1 MRTAALPFRYN
12 NEVYNRCN
20 GIICDINGE
29 EGLFFIYLNDRVL
42 SKCRYEIG
50 VLLGDM
56 SHVKDSNEISVNY
69 NNQLKLWELRMVEE
83 ISMGDN

>member
-1 MRTAALPFRYN
+1 M
-12 NEVYNRCN
+12 YNRCN

-29 EGLFFIYLNDRVL
+29 EGLFFIYLNARVL

-56 SHVKDSNEISVNY
+56 RDVKVSNEISVNY